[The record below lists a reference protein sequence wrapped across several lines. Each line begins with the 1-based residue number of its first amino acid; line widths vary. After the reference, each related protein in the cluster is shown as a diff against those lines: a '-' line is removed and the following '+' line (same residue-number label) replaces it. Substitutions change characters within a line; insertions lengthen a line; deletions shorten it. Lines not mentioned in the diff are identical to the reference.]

1 MPLEVL
7 AGHHRHDDGMSA
19 SAGVRLVSVK
29 GVVFDVS
36 GDAAFASGGRLARLA
51 GHDASRLI
59 ALSATTEGSG
69 SLGSMDVGEGEG
81 EGGGGVGVR
90 GDDELDAG
98 LAGLRYEEHQRL
110 ETYFVDMVRGRRAVA
125 VLADV
130 DHVR

>member
-1 MPLEVL
+1 MPLSVL
-7 AGHHRHDDGMSA
+7 AGHHEGEA

-36 GDAAFASGGRLARLA
+36 GDVAFAEGGKLSRLP

-59 ALSATTEGSG
+59 ALSAITEE
-69 SLGSMDVGEGEG
+69 SLRGDGEGEG
-81 EGGGGVGVR
+81 EGRGAVGVG
-90 GDDELDAG
+90 DELDAG

-110 ETYFVDMVRGRRAVA
+110 ETYFVEMARGRRAVA
-125 VLADV
+125 VLADA